1 MNLLLREYLLS
12 GDVAEAE
19 HCLRELEVPHFHHE
33 LVYEVRAGVRGIP
46 GRGCGGV
53 LADPCCPQAVVMVL
67 EGSGEGPVT
76 MMVTLLEVLWKT
88 GLVTLDQMNRV
99 RAGWTGRGV
108 GGQHPPGN
116 DTAPGVPPTPQGFQR
131 VYEELGDISLDA
143 PLARELLAQLVQLCF
158 DRGVI
163 TRALRDACPA
173 RYRSGVGG
181 WGSHPPAPSCS
192 SPPPHPPRRGRKRC
206 VSEGDGG
213 QVKE

>member
-33 LVYEVRAGVRGIP
+33 LVYEVRVGVRRIP

-53 LADPCCPQAVVMVL
+53 LADPRCPQAVVMVL

-99 RAGWTGRGV
+99 SAGWMGRGV
-108 GGQHPPGN
+108 GGQQPPGMTPLRVCPQRHRASSGCTRSWGTSAWTRRWRGSCWRSWCSSAS
-116 DTAPGVPPTPQGFQR
+116 TAASSPGRCGTPAPPGT
-131 VYEELGDISLDA
+131 A
-143 PLARELLAQLVQLCF
+143 A
-158 DRGVI
+158 
-163 TRALRDACPA
+163 
-173 RYRSGVGG
+173 G
-181 WGSHPPAPSCS
+181 WGAGGHP
-192 SPPPHPPRRGRKRC
+192 SPPPHPALHPLLILLAG
-206 VSEGDGG
+206 VGSAA
-213 QVKE
+213 